1 MKKEKPATDINL
13 STSYISIESM
23 PIVSLYR
30 RNRLEGIDEYCEYD
44 PEYDTHARKL
54 RIEVISEREDSE
66 YEGKKSPYKVPMS
79 GDIVRHDG
87 VR

>member
-1 MKKEKPATDINL
+1 
-13 STSYISIESM
+13 M

-30 RNRLEGIDEYCEYD
+30 RNRLERIDEYREYD
-44 PEYDTHARKL
+44 SQNHAHTRKL

-79 GDIVRHDG
+79 GYIIRHDG